1 MSERS
6 GIFSGEDPFAISR
19 QWLDEARKHEVADPD
34 AAALAT
40 VDAGGLPN
48 VRVVLMRGIE
58 DNGFVF
64 YTNYHSA
71 KGQEIAATGKA
82 AFVIHWKTLKRQIR
96 VRGPVE
102 QVSPEQSDAY
112 FASRA
117 LQSRIGAWA
126 SQQSQPLKSR
136 ASLMADVARLGLKL
150 GPHPERPPHWGG
162 YRITPVEIEFWADGE
177 FRLHNRFQ
185 WRREKEGSSWTVN
198 RLSP

>member
-19 QWLDEARKHEVADPD
+19 QWLEEARKHEVNDPD

-40 VDAGGLPN
+40 VDPEGLPN

-64 YTNYHSA
+64 YTNYQSA

-82 AFVIHWKTLKRQIR
+82 AFVLHWKSLKRQIR
-96 VRGPVE
+96 VRGPVG

-112 FASRA
+112 FASRP

-126 SQQSQPLKSR
+126 SEQSQPLKSR

-150 GPHPERPPHWGG
+150 GPHPARPPHWGG

-185 WRREKEGSSWTVN
+185 WRREEEGSGWTVT